1 MILTPHYPETVEN
14 DILDMSDLS
23 CLLARSTQKRFGTLV
38 VSDGMP
44 MQEVVELRKEIE
56 DLRVLVHTLLTIIME
71 ESDGSDQAMKPAGMD
86 GIPRGYSM

>member
-1 MILTPHYPETVEN
+1 
-14 DILDMSDLS
+14 
-23 CLLARSTQKRFGTLV
+23 
-38 VSDGMP
+38 

-71 ESDGSDQAMKPAGMD
+71 ESDGSEQAMKPAVMD

>member
-1 MILTPHYPETVEN
+1 LILTPHYPETVEN
-14 DILDMSDLS
+14 DILDMSGLS
-23 CLLARSTQKRFGTLV
+23 CLLARSTQICFGTLV

-44 MQEVVELRKEIE
+44 MQEVVELRKEID

>member
-1 MILTPHYPETVEN
+1 MILIPYCIETVEN
-14 DILDMSDLS
+14 GILDMFDLS
-23 CLLARSTQKRFGTLV
+23 CLLARSGEKRFGTLV

-56 DLRVLVHTLLTIIME
+56 DLRVLVHTLLTTIME

>member
-1 MILTPHYPETVEN
+1 MLYT
-14 DILDMSDLS
+14 SGLS
-23 CLLARSTQKRFGTLV
+23 CLLARSDEKYSGTLV

>member
-14 DILDMSDLS
+14 DILDISNLS
-23 CLLARSTQKRFGTLV
+23 CLLARVGEKGLGTLV

>member
-44 MQEVVELRKEIE
+44 MQEVVELRKEID

>member
-1 MILTPHYPETVEN
+1 
-14 DILDMSDLS
+14 MSSLS
-23 CLLARSTQKRFGTLV
+23 CLLARSGENCTGTPV

-71 ESDGSDQAMKPAGMD
+71 ESDGSDQAMKPAGLEA
-86 GIPRGYSM
+86 IPRGYSM

>member
-1 MILTPHYPETVEN
+1 
-14 DILDMSDLS
+14 MSGLS
-23 CLLARSTQKRFGTLV
+23 CLLARSGQKRFGTLA

>member
-1 MILTPHYPETVEN
+1 MLYT
-14 DILDMSDLS
+14 SGLS
-23 CLLARSTQKRFGTLV
+23 CLLARSDGKCSGTLA

>member
-1 MILTPHYPETVEN
+1 MILTPYCLETLEN
-14 DILDMSDLS
+14 DILDISGLS
-23 CLLARSTQKRFGTLV
+23 CLLARSDGNRFGTLV
-38 VSDGMP
+38 VSDGIP

>member
-1 MILTPHYPETVEN
+1 
-14 DILDMSDLS
+14 MSGLS
-23 CLLARSTQKRFGTLV
+23 CLLARSDEKCFGTLV

-56 DLRVLVHTLLTIIME
+56 DLRVLVHTLLTVIME

>member
-1 MILTPHYPETVEN
+1 MILTPYYPETVEN
-14 DILDMSDLS
+14 DILDISNLS
-23 CLLARSTQKRFGTLV
+23 CLLARVDEKGLGTLV

>member
-1 MILTPHYPETVEN
+1 
-14 DILDMSDLS
+14 
-23 CLLARSTQKRFGTLV
+23 
-38 VSDGMP
+38 

-71 ESDGSDQAMKPAGMD
+71 ESDGSDQAMKPTGME

>member
-14 DILDMSDLS
+14 DILDMSGLS

-44 MQEVVELRKEIE
+44 MQEVVELRKEID

-71 ESDGSDQAMKPAGMD
+71 EADGSDQAMKPAGMD
-86 GIPRGYSM
+86 GIPRGYSR

>member
-1 MILTPHYPETVEN
+1 MSPATALTRNPRKR
-14 DILDMSDLS
+14 ILDISNLS
-23 CLLARSTQKRFGTLV
+23 CLLARVGEKGLGTLV

>member
-14 DILDMSDLS
+14 DILDMSGLS
-23 CLLARSTQKRFGTLV
+23 CLLVRSTQKRFGTLV

-44 MQEVVELRKEIE
+44 MQEVVELRKEID